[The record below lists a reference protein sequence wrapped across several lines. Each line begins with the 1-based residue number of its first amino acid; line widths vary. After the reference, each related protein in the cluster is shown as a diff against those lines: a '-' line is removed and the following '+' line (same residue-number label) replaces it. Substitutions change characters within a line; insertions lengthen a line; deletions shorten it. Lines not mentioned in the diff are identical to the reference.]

1 MAQRRKRRKSRS
13 RKQQQEE
20 YPGWV
25 WMIFGLAI
33 GLSVA
38 FAVYVKDSTPA
49 EQQLTAAQQPASLQ
63 QSIDDNIDRN
73 GETTAHEAAP
83 EEPAKERFDFYKM
96 LPAFEMIVENDAPEV
111 DRDVEPQAI
120 EEPGVYMLQAGSFS
134 TNNDADRR
142 RAELALHGI
151 ESRVQR
157 ARVNNRDYY
166 RVYIGPI
173 DDLGELNVTRSRLRA
188 ANIDVMRIRLGD

>member
-1 MAQRRKRRKSRS
+1 MAKRKKKRQPQRRKDS
-13 RKQQQEE
+13 E

-38 FAVYVKDSTPA
+38 FAVYVNDREPMVSSPA
-49 EQQLTAAQQPASLQ
+49 TEPASLK
-63 QSIDDNIDRN
+63 STMDDN
-73 GETTAHEAAP
+73 GETAAGQAETEAA
-83 EEPAKERFDFYKM
+83 EEPIEDRFDFYKM
-96 LPAFEMIVENDAPEV
+96 LPAFEMVVEDQTPNI
-111 DRDVEPQAI
+111 DRDVEPQAVD
-120 EEPGVYMLQAGSFS
+120 EPGVYLLQAGSFS
-134 TNNDADRR
+134 SHPDADRR

-157 ARVNNRDYY
+157 ARVNDRDYF

-173 DDLGELNVTRSRLRA
+173 EDLDELNLTRSRLRA
-188 ANIDVMRIRLGD
+188 AEIDVMRIRLGD